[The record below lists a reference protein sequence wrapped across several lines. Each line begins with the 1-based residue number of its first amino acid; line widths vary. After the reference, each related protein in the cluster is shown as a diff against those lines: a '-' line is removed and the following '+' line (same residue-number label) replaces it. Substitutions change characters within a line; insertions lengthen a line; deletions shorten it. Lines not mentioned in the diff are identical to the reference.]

1 MTNSSPSI
9 IHSDQIDLVKVML
22 ICYSKNYTNN
32 INVCS
37 YVNFLKPI
45 ERGRNELYVWFP
57 ALSACVCRN
66 THRIRNSYKPD
77 NNRHNGI
84 DLLQDIF
91 QGRLLL
97 GARFVNARTNSE
109 YNHALC
115 SGLRRLADSKRTAI
129 TETATGKTGNVKRI
143 FLSITIYPRK
153 KNSNNED

>member
-1 MTNSSPSI
+1 
-9 IHSDQIDLVKVML
+9 ML

-45 ERGRNELYVWFP
+45 ERGRNELCVWFP

-77 NNRHNGI
+77 SNRHNGI

-115 SGLRRLADSKRTAI
+115 SGLQRLADSKRTAI
-129 TETATGKTGNVKRI
+129 TETATGKAESIKYESYLWLVKSYLAHKPPTTTYVFNVFSENI
-143 FLSITIYPRK
+143 L
-153 KNSNNED
+153 